1 MGKETLKNALFG
13 YSKISVCRYI
23 ATMNEEFN
31 AKLMAET
38 SAFREEHS
46 KLQTKID
53 DLEAELST
61 HKQNACNVGAILLEA
76 GQYAEKI
83 RQQAQVDA
91 GQTQV
96 KAATLLEQAQAEAAE
111 HLKQAHEEAAEH
123 LKQAHEEAAEFLDQ
137 THDEAAEHLKQVQEE
152 AAELLRQAQV
162 EVAELLRQAQE
173 EADQLRS
180 QAKEEADQLRS
191 QAKEETDQLL
201 TTSQAQKQKLALYTD
216 AIIKL
221 REDMATLADKTDDA
235 LNTFVEQF
243 LSLKQDFE
251 DSEL

>member
-83 RQQAQVDA
+83 RQQAEVDA
-91 GQTQV
+91 NQTQA
-96 KAATLLEQAQAEAAE
+96 KAATLLEQAQAEAAEQLKQAHEEAAE

-137 THDEAAEHLKQVQEE
+137 TQDEAAEHLKQVQEE

-180 QAKEEADQLRS
+180 QAKEE
-191 QAKEETDQLL
+191 TDQLL
-201 TTSQAQKQKLALYTD
+201 TASQAQKQKLALYTG
-216 AIIKL
+216 AIIKI